1 MMFDQEEKCSVI
13 VTDDNIPV
21 PELPVLRKVGNKIYL
36 VPKSSLEQES
46 T

>member
-1 MMFDQEEKCSVI
+1 MYDQEEKCSVM
-13 VTDDNIPV
+13 VTDEHVPV
-21 PELPVLRKVGNKIYL
+21 PEPPVLRKVGNRLYV